1 MNYNLSITGDC
12 QNTNSGA
19 IYIEPYNANSPY
31 NIQWDEPSLGT
42 DIDVTASTRTNLSAG
57 TYVVLITDSA
67 QPSNVILTSI
77 PVSSGVCCN
86 ILGVQ
91 GTTCSQDNGSVTGT
105 SSSNYSSTNFY
116 LYSSGGQNIDS
127 LNTNSSIAIFNGLSA
142 GTYYMVAEDL
152 GGCTGQSQNFIIED
166 SEPFTFGLYTVPN
179 SSCGGTPIGKVIVTG
194 QTGLSPYTY
203 LWNNGE
209 TTSSITGLSAG
220 NYSVLV
226 TDSLGCSVSQ
236 GTTVTNVDVL
246 GFGVFTATQPTCFSS
261 DGVLTLQ
268 ITGGTAPYYY
278 SASTGNINVDFN
290 KSWTLYNLSPGTYTI
305 SVTDSAFCNI
315 IVSTTLI
322 PPLGLA
328 SVTTSSQGST
338 CSSTNG
344 SITVSVVGGVTPYTY
359 TLIRPGGNM
368 SNVSSTD
375 TSFKFNGLS
384 SGTYTVMVQDD
395 SNCSFSQVIALV
407 ATDTYTISTQ
417 TTGTT
422 CNQNNGVIKVTKTN
436 GGTAPY
442 DYSLDGVTYFLDNP
456 SDNATFTNVSSGQHT
471 VSVIDADG
479 CEQTKQV
486 YIEESEPLRFTL
498 YATSCGEGSDGSLTT
513 LISSGI
519 PPFTFNW
526 SNNVPNNPQEIEVY
540 GLSAGTY
547 SVTVTD
553 SNGCT
558 LERTQSIDCDAAY
571 VSYQTYVMGG
581 EEFTLQ
587 TQTKFG
593 LLQMLNEGFNDLT
606 SGMVDC
612 RLLSAIFGI
621 KISVNPSGFTTSENF
636 YTGTTLTSIP
646 SDNLYYNTLKDLL
659 LTVPGVGGVEINPI
673 NNQIKINTIPGDETL
688 NGEEII
694 VEVVIVYD
702 IMCLS
707 CQLPSPTPTKTP
719 TPTPTL
725 TPTPTPTLTPTPT
738 TTNSG
743 PNVFTWQTYGIST
756 SGLGCLQLV
765 NPVSVVYSSSNIMSL
780 GLQLYYDVNLSNPVI
795 VTSINSDSVFGIN
808 GVRYTII
815 TDLNGN
821 IISFT
826 QC

>member
-1 MNYNLSITGDC
+1 
-12 QNTNSGA
+12 
-19 IYIEPYNANSPY
+19 
-31 NIQWDEPSLGT
+31 
-42 DIDVTASTRTNLSAG
+42 
-57 TYVVLITDSA
+57 
-67 QPSNVILTSI
+67 
-77 PVSSGVCCN
+77 
-86 ILGVQ
+86 
-91 GTTCSQDNGSVTGT
+91 
-105 SSSNYSSTNFY
+105 
-116 LYSSGGQNIDS
+116 
-127 LNTNSSIAIFNGLSA
+127 
-142 GTYYMVAEDL
+142 
-152 GGCTGQSQNFIIED
+152 
-166 SEPFTFGLYTVPN
+166 
-179 SSCGGTPIGKVIVTG
+179 
-194 QTGLSPYTY
+194 
-203 LWNNGE
+203 
-209 TTSSITGLSAG
+209 
-220 NYSVLV
+220 
-226 TDSLGCSVSQ
+226 
-236 GTTVTNVDVL
+236 
-246 GFGVFTATQPTCFSS
+246 
-261 DGVLTLQ
+261 
-268 ITGGTAPYYY
+268 
-278 SASTGNINVDFN
+278 
-290 KSWTLYNLSPGTYTI
+290 
-305 SVTDSAFCNI
+305 
-315 IVSTTLI
+315 
-322 PPLGLA
+322 
-328 SVTTSSQGST
+328 
-338 CSSTNG
+338 
-344 SITVSVVGGVTPYTY
+344 
-359 TLIRPGGNM
+359 
-368 SNVSSTD
+368 
-375 TSFKFNGLS
+375 
-384 SGTYTVMVQDD
+384 
-395 SNCSFSQVIALV
+395 
-407 ATDTYTISTQ
+407 
-417 TTGTT
+417 
-422 CNQNNGVIKVTKTN
+422 
-436 GGTAPY
+436 
-442 DYSLDGVTYFLDNP
+442 
-456 SDNATFTNVSSGQHT
+456 
-471 VSVIDADG
+471 
-479 CEQTKQV
+479 
-486 YIEESEPLRFTL
+486 
-498 YATSCGEGSDGSLTT
+498 
-513 LISSGI
+513 
-519 PPFTFNW
+519 
-526 SNNVPNNPQEIEVY
+526 
-540 GLSAGTY
+540 
-547 SVTVTD
+547 
-553 SNGCT
+553 
-558 LERTQSIDCDAAY
+558 
-571 VSYQTYVMGG
+571 MGG

-815 TDLNGN
+815 TDLNGD